1 MSDTAT
7 EFREAICN
15 RFLLAQEA
23 TGLSKVDFAARVGL
37 TSQQMSN
44 IKKFRNP
51 PSHEAISAAVR
62 EFGFTADWFYVG
74 SRVGFRDVDLAERL
88 RTLESRRS

>member
-1 MSDTAT
+1 MPERAA
-7 EFREAICN
+7 EFREDICK
-15 RFLLAQEA
+15 RFMIAQEA
-23 TGLSKVDFAARVGL
+23 SGLSKTEFASRVGL

-51 PSHEAISAAVR
+51 PSHEAIAAAVR

-74 SRVGFRDVDLAERL
+74 SRVGFRDPELAERL
-88 RTLESRRS
+88 RTAQLRAS